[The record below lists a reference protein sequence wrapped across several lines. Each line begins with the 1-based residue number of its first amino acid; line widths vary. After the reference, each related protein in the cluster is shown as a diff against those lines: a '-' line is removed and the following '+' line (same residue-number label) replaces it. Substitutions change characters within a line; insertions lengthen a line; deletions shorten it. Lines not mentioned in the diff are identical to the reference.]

1 MALKDM
7 KSDLSKFRM
16 PKKDPLESKRRDD
29 VVKNQN
35 QTPLSSM
42 IESAPKIPRFQ
53 TTQNKE
59 GVTPQHVTQ
68 GDKYKGQT
76 TPTPV
81 DNSERYKGQTTT
93 IPMDN
98 SEKYKGGTTPTP
110 MDNSEKY
117 KGQTTPTPLDN
128 SEKYKGS
135 TTPTPMNLEERFLG
149 ETTPNRVDTNS
160 KFLGETTPKKRDTNS
175 QFLGETTPTKFD
187 NGSQF
192 LGETTPKKSD
202 GESNV
207 LISRNEVISSPY
219 AADATPMNLK
229 AKFLGET
236 EVKRVNQGDKYKGE
250 TNPTEMDNSSNFLGE
265 ADPGKMD
272 NSPNFLGETTP
283 NTFDN
288 SSNFLGETNPSQM
301 DNSSKFLGETN
312 QSPMDNGSKFLGET
326 TPNTFDNSSKFLGE
340 ADPGKMDNS
349 SKFLGETDPNGF
361 DNSSKFLG
369 ETNQSPMDNSSNFL
383 GETNQSPMDNSSKFL
398 GETDPSKMDNAS
410 RFLGETTQTPSN
422 TQSQFLGETTP
433 SKFDF
438 NPNHQLNGKD
448 PKFVNFIT
456 DDNAKGFLSYRK
468 FKDRSAFVGIDP
480 SQTVFNG
487 ATSIT
492 GQFTQKN
499 YGVTIVN
506 DGGLGKSYD
515 SDTLNTA
522 YNKFN
527 LREDSYNSS
536 IFKQPF
542 NLSGIQKKDGEPTTL
557 GVGSFSFIRGGAV
570 TSTERALIDVA
581 RITKFLLTP
590 RGVTWSLKQVALQ
603 NTNSNVETMSGKRL
617 TKVWTPS
624 NLIASI
630 GGNHIGLHAT
640 RHNLLPFSTVE
651 TYGEVQ
657 KAKKMTHTGDATLRA
672 PETGN
677 RLVQLWGESF
687 SIMGDSIGNGIIGK
701 GRPFVT
707 LQAPGGSNTMYG
719 LVPSGRVPSRN
730 EDTRPE
736 RFVGN
741 TIYNQYA
748 TFIYTDAPNST
759 KQLDIEGKQT
769 VLGPKP
775 TQEENFREQTELG
788 KLVKPYTEFKPN
800 RNPTSD
806 PNDLTNREVGTL
818 FNDEATYTSD
828 RTGVDLSNIY
838 SNFEENG
845 WDSSEYETPFKKVK
859 VSEGTPHNVEKFD
872 GAEIIK
878 NYQTI
883 AYGKIPKRIAGDTQI
898 NDFRNLLE
906 DGPNKEIAK
915 SDDYVQY
922 NLDKRVNFN
931 NPGKVGP
938 SENRFEWWNTD
949 KNSPGNTDRY
959 DKIQASEIGDGNY
972 NDLVHFWIQP
982 HNNSGGRLQFRGAV
996 NGITETFS
1004 PSWDSTKYN
1013 GRADSAYRYSTF
1025 ERSITFNLQVYA
1037 TSRVE
1042 VKPIWSKLQRL
1053 STMTMPQYGDEGYQ
1067 GVLVDFRLGNLWNN
1081 RLAFID
1087 SLSYTMSDETPW
1099 EISMLGSKSP
1109 IGEVPIGIDVSIG
1122 LKILGNELPQYA
1134 AKTYDL
1140 NGI

>member
-42 IESAPKIPRFQ
+42 IESAPKIPRYK
-53 TTQNKE
+53 TTQDKE
-59 GVTPQHVTQ
+59 GVTPQPVTQ

-76 TPTPV
+76 TPSPMDT
-81 DNSERYKGQTTT
+81 SERYKGQTT
-93 IPMDN
+93 
-98 SEKYKGGTTPTP
+98 PTP
-110 MDNSEKY
+110 MS
-117 KGQTTPTPLDN
+117 
-128 SEKYKGS
+128 
-135 TTPTPMNLEERFLG
+135 LEEKFLG
-149 ETTPNRVDTNS
+149 ETTPNKLDNHS
-160 KFLGETTPKKRDTNS
+160 KYLGETTPNKMNQDSN
-175 QFLGETTPTKFD
+175 FLITKND
-187 NGSQF
+187 A
-192 LGETTPKKSD
+192 
-202 GESNV
+202 
-207 LISRNEVISSPY
+207 ISSPY
-219 AADATPMNLK
+219 ATDTSPMNLK

-236 EVKRVNQGDKYKGE
+236 EVKRLNRGDTYKGE
-250 TNPTEMDNSSNFLGE
+250 TTPSQ
-265 ADPGKMD
+265 MD
-272 NSPNFLGETTP
+272 NSPNFLGETDPNRLDNSSNFLGETTP
-283 NTFDN
+283 KTFDN
-288 SSNFLGETNPSQM
+288 SSNFLGETTPSQM
-301 DNSSKFLGETN
+301 DNGSKFLGETDPNRLDNSSKFLGETN
-312 QSPMDNGSKFLGET
+312 PS
-326 TPNTFDNSSKFLGE
+326 
-340 ADPGKMDNS
+340 KMDNS
-349 SKFLGETDPNGF
+349 SKFLGETDPNRL

-369 ETNQSPMDNSSNFL
+369 ETTQSPMNNSSQFLGETEPRKMDNSS
-383 GETNQSPMDNSSKFL
+383 G
-398 GETDPSKMDNAS
+398 
-410 RFLGETTQTPSN
+410 FLGETTQRPSN
-422 TQSQFLGETTP
+422 PQAGFLGETTP
-433 SKFDF
+433 SKFNF
-438 NPNHQLNGKD
+438 NPKHELQGKD

-456 DDNAKGFLSYRK
+456 DDNARGFLSYRTFNDK
-468 FKDRSAFVGIDP
+468 SAFVGIDP
-480 SQTVFNG
+480 SQTKFDGV
-487 ATSIT
+487 TSIT
-492 GQFTQKN
+492 GKFTQKN
-499 YGVTIVN
+499 YGVTIVS
-506 DGGLGKSYD
+506 DSGLGKSYD
-515 SDTLNTA
+515 NDTLNKA

-581 RITKFLLTP
+581 RISKFLLTP

-603 NTNSNVETMSGKRL
+603 ATNSNVETLGGKRL
-617 TKVWTPS
+617 TKVWTPA
-624 NLIASI
+624 NLITSI

-657 KAKKMTHTGDATLRA
+657 TAKKMTHTDDVTLRA

-719 LVPSGRVPSRN
+719 LIPNGRVPSRN
-730 EDTRPE
+730 EDTRPT

-759 KQLDIEGKQT
+759 KQLDVEGRKT
-769 VLGPKP
+769 VLGAKP

-788 KLVKPYTEFKPN
+788 NLVKPYTEFKPD

-806 PNDLTNREVGTL
+806 PNDVKNKDAGTL
-818 FNDEATYTSD
+818 FNDEATYTSNH
-828 RTGVDLSNIY
+828 TGVDLGKIY

-845 WDSSEYETPFKKVK
+845 WNSSEYETPFKKVK
-859 VSEGTPHNVEKFD
+859 VSEGTPHNIEKFD
-872 GAEIIK
+872 GAELIK
-878 NYQTI
+878 GYETI

-906 DGPNKEIAK
+906 GGTNKEIAK

-922 NLDKRVNFN
+922 NLDKRVNFS
-931 NPGKVGP
+931 NPGKIGP
-938 SENRFEWWNTD
+938 SENRFEWWNTS
-949 KNSPGNTDRY
+949 KNSPGNIDRY
-959 DKIQASEIGDGNY
+959 DKIQASAIGDGDY
-972 NDLVHFWIQP
+972 NDLVHFWVQP
-982 HNNSGGRLQFRGAV
+982 YGNSGGRLQFRGAV

-1004 PSWDSTKYN
+1004 PSWDSIKYN
-1013 GRADSAYRYSTF
+1013 GRADSAYKYSTF
-1025 ERSITFNLQVYA
+1025 ERSISLNLQVYA

-1042 VKPIWSKLQRL
+1042 VTPIWSKLQRL
-1053 STMTMPQYGDEGYQ
+1053 STMTMPQYGTDGYQ
-1067 GVLVDFRLGNLWNN
+1067 GVLVEFRLGNLWNK

-1099 EISMLGSKSP
+1099 EISMLGSKEP
-1109 IGEVPIGIDVSIG
+1109 IGEVPIGIDVSLG
-1122 LKILGNELPQYA
+1122 FKILGNELPEYA